1 MNCKLCETE
10 MYPIY
15 AHPNDIPE
23 VIPFKVFYDYKWRD
37 VELYICPKCG
47 SVFGKVNDE
56 QLCVYLP

>member
-10 MYPIY
+10 MHPIY
-15 AHPNDIPE
+15 AYPHNIPE
-23 VIPFKVFYDYKWRD
+23 VIPFKAFYDHEWRD
-37 VELYICPKCG
+37 VEIYICPKCG